1 MKREELH
8 TWSACEVDGSLDSFI
23 EMLKEHRK
31 NSEKQGYTNL
41 RVAMEDEWGYYDD
54 HWVTFVIYGEK
65 EVKEKKK

>member
-41 RVAMEDEWGYYDD
+41 RVAMEDD